1 MKKEFGFIDSDGNI
15 SNDENRFI
23 QEYADFWKKHPEKLE
38 RLNELKRRNKKYE
51 DLQYKP
57 FEGLEFALQHGEFK
71 QACEFWFRSELKE
84 IESKGNDKNYFE
96 FLTGRKKAL
105 KMLIPKIKKEINLYP
120 EIKENF
126 EFWILS
132 IEDLQNMIDVYL
144 NALETS
150 KPKNNNIYNGHTP
163 TILKSFNLKGV
174 NSLLFDK
181 SDLNQWESVFNA
193 KKLNRPIKLK
203 EGVTLKDLR
212 YFIDELSDKFS
223 FNKQR
228 FKLLETIE
236 AFSFNGKTVSQ
247 SQYIDAKKD
256 IKNAIAPLK
265 NEIDNLINQ

>member
-1 MKKEFGFIDSDGNI
+1 MESKYSIEDSQGNKNDIDRVLKEC
-15 SNDENRFI
+15 E
-23 QEYADFWKKHPEKLE
+23 DFWKKNPEKLE
-38 RLNELKRRNKKYE
+38 RLNELKQRNKKFE

-57 FEGLEFALQHGEFK
+57 FEGLEFVLQHGEFK

-120 EIKENF
+120 QIKENF

-144 NALETS
+144 NALETT

-174 NSLLFDK
+174 NSLLFEK

-265 NEIDNLINQ
+265 YEIDNLFNQ